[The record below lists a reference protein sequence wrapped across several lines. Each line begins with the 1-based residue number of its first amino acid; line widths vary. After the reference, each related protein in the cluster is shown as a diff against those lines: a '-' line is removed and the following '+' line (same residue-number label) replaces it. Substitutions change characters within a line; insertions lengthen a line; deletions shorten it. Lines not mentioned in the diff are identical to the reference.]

1 VKKPVFLCA
10 SILLAVAGS
19 AGAAPASA
27 RPRCPQL
34 KNSASAQVLDRRV
47 EAADGRAALCLAAGL
62 HSLDGGELEDALIAL
77 GQFGDQRPAELL
89 RLAHRGLL
97 SKASLA
103 DAVQM
108 LPLSMA
114 DDLHAQTTALRI
126 RREQFA
132 AVALPT
138 LVAERDLAVRSI
150 ESTLADIMRHLGS
163 R

>member
-1 VKKPVFLCA
+1 
-10 SILLAVAGS
+10 
-19 AGAAPASA
+19 
-27 RPRCPQL
+27 
-34 KNSASAQVLDRRV
+34 
-47 EAADGRAALCLAAGL
+47 LAAGL